1 MTTRQFKSLESAEV
15 AELTGLI
22 AARPDDLID
31 PFPHTTE
38 TELLADSGARGKD
51 ESTSPRVATVGDEI
65 VGYGALD
72 FSPDLRRAHLIG
84 PVVHPGHRRR
94 GLGRALL
101 ADLQDQA
108 KQAHQKYVRAA
119 VGAMNRGG
127 QAFLTAAG
135 LKQQERHTCLSLQR
149 PERFVTLEMEGI
161 TLRRAFYEDADE
173 VYRFTQRLVPRTFRQ
188 VKSLLRTDAYA
199 ITLAHRQGKPVG
211 YVEVDMRRNERAS
224 LEHLDG
230 QPSLIH
236 KGLGNLM
243 LADAIRTAFEPD
255 RIQHL
260 DLLVSGADRARLEAY
275 AESGFHIR
283 HELISYEAKL

>member
-1 MTTRQFKSLESAEV
+1 MTTRQYKSPDSAEV
-15 AELTGLI
+15 AELTSLI

-38 TELLADSGARGKD
+38 TELLADSGARGK
-51 ESTSPRVATVGDEI
+51 EEETSPRVVLQGDEI

-84 PVVHPGHRRR
+84 PVIHPGHRRA
-94 GLGRALL
+94 GLGRELL
-101 ADLQDQA
+101 ASLQSQA
-108 KQAHQKYVRAA
+108 RTAHQKYIRAA

-127 QAFLTAAG
+127 QAFLASTG
-135 LKQQERHTCLSLQR
+135 FKQQERHTCLSLQR
-149 PERFVTLEMEGI
+149 PERFVTLEMDGI
-161 TLRRAFYEDADE
+161 TLRRALYEDAEE
-173 VYRFTQRLVPRTFRQ
+173 VYRFTQRLVPRTYKQ
-188 VKSLLRTDAYA
+188 VKSLLRTDAYS

-211 YVEVDMRRNERAS
+211 YVEVDMRRGERAS

-236 KGLGNLM
+236 KGLGNLL
-243 LADAIRTAFEPD
+243 LADAIREAFDAE
-255 RIQHL
+255 RVEHL

-275 AESGFHIR
+275 AKAGFHIR